1 MTEKIPVDLW
11 FDPSCPFAWVTSRW
25 LLEVEKVRPI
35 EPRWRM
41 MSLYFLNEE
50 KDVPADYLERAAKA
64 MGSIRTVAAAAAKHG
79 EQVVG
84 PLYTGLGTRL
94 HNQGIKDPE
103 RLREVI
109 EGALDDAGLERSLA
123 EAMHSEEYDAAIR
136 ASHDE
141 GIGLVGQEVGT
152 PIIRVGENAFFGP
165 VITKILR
172 GEDAGRLWDG
182 VLMVTPVRR
191 LLRAEAHPHQAP
203 AVRLIR
209 RSKKAGGGG
218 KGSSRVR
225 VSPRMWPGSLSGWAL
240 CVSCTSAAPGPLR
253 RRTSPSRSS
262 TRPLRRSSTG
272 CPRALP
278 TTSRRPRQRPERP
291 SRNGR
296 GRPPASAASSSPM
309 RPTC

>member
-41 MSLYFLNEE
+41 MSLYFLNQE

-64 MGSIRTVAAAAAKHG
+64 MGAIRTVAAAAAKHG
-79 EQVVG
+79 EQVIG

-103 RLREVI
+103 RRREVI
-109 EGALDDAGLERSLA
+109 EGALDDAGLERGLA
-123 EAMHSEEYDAAIR
+123 DAMNSEEYDDVIR

-172 GEDAGRLWDG
+172 GEDAGKLWDG
-182 VLMVTPVRR
+182 VLMVTQYDDFFE
-191 LLRAEAHPHQAP
+191 L
-203 AVRLIR
+203 
-209 RSKKAGGGG
+209 K
-218 KGSSRVR
+218 
-225 VSPRMWPGSLSGWAL
+225 
-240 CVSCTSAAPGPLR
+240 
-253 RRTSPSRSS
+253 RTR
-262 TRPLRRSSTG
+262 TKRP
-272 CPRALP
+272 
-278 TTSRRPRQRPERP
+278 QFD
-291 SRNGR
+291 
-296 GRPPASAASSSPM
+296 
-309 RPTC
+309 

>member
-182 VLMVTPVRR
+182 VLMVTQYDDFFE
-191 LLRAEAHPHQAP
+191 L
-203 AVRLIR
+203 
-209 RSKKAGGGG
+209 K
-218 KGSSRVR
+218 
-225 VSPRMWPGSLSGWAL
+225 
-240 CVSCTSAAPGPLR
+240 
-253 RRTSPSRSS
+253 RTR
-262 TRPLRRSSTG
+262 TKRP
-272 CPRALP
+272 
-278 TTSRRPRQRPERP
+278 QFD
-291 SRNGR
+291 
-296 GRPPASAASSSPM
+296 
-309 RPTC
+309 